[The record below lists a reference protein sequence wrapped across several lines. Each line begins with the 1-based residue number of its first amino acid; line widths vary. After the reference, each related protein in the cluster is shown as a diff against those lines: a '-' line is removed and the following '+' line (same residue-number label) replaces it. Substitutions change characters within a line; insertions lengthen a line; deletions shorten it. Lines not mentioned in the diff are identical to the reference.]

1 MERGLHWGRGMKRTV
16 LSLLFLALAA
26 SPALADH
33 EDTSGNEF
41 GGCVGDTSDSSDNTG
56 EQGCVLGDQA
66 FTAGNA
72 TSLGMLA
79 LVGFV
84 VTRRRVA

>member
-1 MERGLHWGRGMKRTV
+1 MKRTV
-16 LSLLFLALAA
+16 MSLLLLGLSAA
-26 SPALADH
+26 PALADH

-41 GGCVGDTSDSSDNTG
+41 GGCVGDTSDSSDTTG
-56 EQGCVLGDQA
+56 EQGCALDEQA
-66 FTAGNA
+66 FTGGQA
-72 TSLGMLA
+72 TGLGMLA